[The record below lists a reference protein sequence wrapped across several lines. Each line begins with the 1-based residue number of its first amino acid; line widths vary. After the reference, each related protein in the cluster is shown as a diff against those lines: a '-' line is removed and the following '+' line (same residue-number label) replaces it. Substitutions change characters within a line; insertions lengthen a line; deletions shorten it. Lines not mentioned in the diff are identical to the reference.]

1 VFQTIKSA
9 EDVAADAAAVAAVE
23 RIRVLRRLLLDSDY
37 VALADYDRAKPDV
50 IVARAGWR
58 AELRGLLELYPGE

>member
-1 VFQTIKSA
+1 MFQTIKSA

-37 VALADYDRAKPDV
+37 VALADYDRVKPDV
-50 IVARAGWR
+50 IAARAAWR